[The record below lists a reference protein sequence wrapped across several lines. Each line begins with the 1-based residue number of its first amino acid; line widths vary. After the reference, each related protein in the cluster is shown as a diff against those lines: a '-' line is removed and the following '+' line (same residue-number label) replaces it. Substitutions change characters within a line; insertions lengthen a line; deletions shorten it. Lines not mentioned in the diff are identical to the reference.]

1 MGIWRKVGN
10 LKEPLPIVG
19 SVKPINSKKVTK
31 EYRGN
36 NYTYFKGNSNYVW
49 ILDAGHGG
57 MIDGVYQTEGKR
69 SPKWEDGSQL
79 FEGVS
84 NREFVNKISRE
95 LERLSISHV
104 VLVDTEID
112 TPLKIRTDL
121 ANKLA
126 TDEPKKKFIYV
137 SIHSDAWKTKTAKGW
152 SVFTSPGATKS
163 DIVAEEFAKKFK
175 EVFPNERLRSD
186 SSDGDLDKEAKFWV
200 LVKTSMPS
208 ILTENFFM
216 TNPYECKEIL
226 MDNEGRTK
234 ISKLHY
240 DAIIEID
247 QNKLIG

>member
-1 MGIWRKVGN
+1 MGIWRKIGGMKQHLPSINIKRSKVSKTKIEYKGN
-10 LKEPLPIVG
+10 D
-19 SVKPINSKKVTK
+19 
-31 EYRGN
+31 
-36 NYTYFKGNSNYVW
+36 YTYFKGNSNYVW

-69 SPKWEDGSQL
+69 SPKWEDSSQL

-84 NREFVNKISRE
+84 NREIVNKISRE
-95 LERLSISHV
+95 LERLNISYV
-104 VLVDTEID
+104 ILVDTEID

-126 TDEPKKKFIYV
+126 SDEPNKKFIYV

-152 SVFTSPGATKS
+152 SVFTSPGETKS
-163 DIVAEEFAKKFK
+163 DIISEEFAKKFK
-175 EVFPNERLRSD
+175 EVFPSERLRSD
-186 SSDGDLDKEAKFWV
+186 TSDGDLDKEAKFWV
-200 LVKTSMPS
+200 LRKTSMPS

-226 MDNEGRTK
+226 MDSEGRNK
-234 ISKLHY
+234 IAKLHY
-240 DAIIEID
+240 NAIIEID